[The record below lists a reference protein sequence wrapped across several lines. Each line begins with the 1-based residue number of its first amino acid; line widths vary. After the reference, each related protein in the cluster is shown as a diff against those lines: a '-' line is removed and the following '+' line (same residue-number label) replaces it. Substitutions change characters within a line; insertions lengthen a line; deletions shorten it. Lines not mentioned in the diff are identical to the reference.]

1 MGGSPEF
8 GTEIPGLPVEGSPNT
23 MVTGN
28 RLPQV
33 IFPVGIFGLV
43 GLLPLISGAGKVMVQ
58 PAGDQ
63 FISNDGLYSRKS
75 DKYLPFFVFVI
86 SYFKKDPGRY
96 LRLVNS
102 THRTRLVGKP
112 AFNKS
117 ELGGIH
123 RGKLHHA
130 HVDIAVFMDQ
140 FRSQ

>member
-1 MGGSPEF
+1 YVCSIIWVMSAPY
-8 GTEIPGLPVEGSPNT
+8 PVI
-23 MVTGN
+23 TGN

-75 DKYLPFFVFVI
+75 DKYFPFFVFVI
-86 SYFKKDPGRY
+86 GYFKKDLGRY
-96 LRLVNS
+96 LRLINS

-123 RGKLHHA
+123 RGQLNHA